1 MKMFDFMGKQDFDA
15 GVIDKAYNPETKI
28 TLLHRQNRILKA
40 NLERSFMISHALW
53 EIVRFQCGLTDEDI
67 LRKVSEIDLRDGVL
81 DGKNEGTPTICPG
94 CGQRVSTRN
103 PTCPYCGHVIDESIF
118 NVD

>member
-1 MKMFDFMGKQDFDA
+1 MKLFDFMGKRDFGAEAAKKATDA
-15 GVIDKAYNPETKI
+15 ETMVK
-28 TLLHRQNRILKA
+28 LLQRQNRVLKA

-103 PTCPYCGHVIDESIF
+103 PACPYCGGVIDESIF

>member
-1 MKMFDFMGKQDFDA
+1 MKMFDFMGKRDFDA
-15 GVIDKAYNPETKI
+15 EAAKKATDTETTVK
-28 TLLHRQNRILKA
+28 LLRRQNRILKA

-103 PTCPYCGHVIDESIF
+103 PACPYCGHVIDESIF